1 MVQALDVDAPR
12 REQSQP
18 ADADSWHYG
27 RESMAHAWHTL
38 KAFCGPCQS
47 RVGICKPRST
57 NCSSS
62 LTSCLT
68 AASDAD
74 LDADQNGHCA
84 LHFPAFLHFSG
95 QHRQPLQAA
104 RLLIQLATRDGRPP
118 GPTLGDLRPVPR
130 FTASPQESADGLLAL
145 ATRFAGSYRCR
156 FDRQTGQTGQTGQ
169 TRQTGHR
176 GVMLL
181 TLRGQPETGDVMY

>member
-1 MVQALDVDAPR
+1 MAHSSQTCAALSGLVGWSSQSFLWTLSIVSISRGDMQATLDQLQVQPYLLPHRRIGCKLGCSSGETKNGNCALD
-12 REQSQP
+12 
-18 ADADSWHYG
+18 
-27 RESMAHAWHTL
+27 
-38 KAFCGPCQS
+38 
-47 RVGICKPRST
+47 
-57 NCSSS
+57 
-62 LTSCLT
+62 
-68 AASDAD
+68 
-74 LDADQNGHCA
+74 
-84 LHFPAFLHFSG
+84 FPALLHFSG
-95 QHRQPLQAA
+95 QRRQPLQAA